1 MERTEFLQK
10 MHDLRVEQHLNKLN
24 YTEKTGALKAN
35 HTMVIEEKTE
45 KHKAEIKQLHDV
57 LVCTLR
63 SEKQIYDELQRDVEN
78 RMLEV
83 KLAYFKD
90 HELEKV

>member
-1 MERTEFLQK
+1 
-10 MHDLRVEQHLNKLN
+10 
-24 YTEKTGALKAN
+24 
-35 HTMVIEEKTE
+35 MVIEEKTE

-83 KLAYFKD
+83 KLAYLKD
-90 HELEKV
+90 HELE